1 MSYKIGDTVK
11 IVGGK
16 RKGESGVIVAEGREA
31 GRWKIRL
38 KTGKKVR
45 RFFSKKRAILLFAH
59 TQYLLNTYTHYTDR
73 LSRDQDRE
81 SGGKRGGS
89 TEASVETTNGQ
100 RRAEEE
106 TASSSE

>member
-38 KTGKKVR
+38 ETGKKVR
-45 RFFSKKRAILLFAH
+45 RFFSNKERFFCSH
-59 TQYLLNTYTHYTDR
+59 TLNIY
-73 LSRDQDRE
+73 
-81 SGGKRGGS
+81 
-89 TEASVETTNGQ
+89 
-100 RRAEEE
+100 
-106 TASSSE
+106 